1 MLSTLPVDATPHP
14 EAKLR
19 VPDLHERLRSSRQLS
34 LDLAAPLSDEDQ
46 TVQPMDD
53 ASPTK
58 WHLAHT
64 TWFYESFIL
73 KPNLPD
79 YREFSP
85 DFEYCFNSYYESK
98 GERQPR
104 GLRGLLTRPSAA
116 QVRAYRAHVDEA
128 LTRLFTQGF
137 VDEGPIRSLC

>member
-1 MLSTLPVDATPHP
+1 SFPPRAAGVAETPRLPLFLAEPRSA
-14 EAKLR
+14 EAQ
-19 VPDLHERLRSSRQLS
+19 V
-34 LDLAAPLSDEDQ
+34 
-46 TVQPMDD
+46 VQPMDD

-79 YREFSP
+79 YRPFSA
-85 DFEYCFNSYYESK
+85 DFESCFNSYYESK

-104 GLRGLLTRPSAA
+104 GQRGLLTRPSAA
-116 QVRAYRAHVDEA
+116 EVRDYRAHVDEA
-128 LTRLFTQGF
+128 LGRVVTPVL
-137 VDEGPIRSLC
+137 

>member
-1 MLSTLPVDATPHP
+1 MLPVDAIAPP
-14 EAKLR
+14 EAELR
-19 VPDLHERLRSSRQLS
+19 LPDLHDRLRSSRQLS
-34 LDLAAPLSDEDQ
+34 LTLAAPLSDEDQ

-64 TWFYESFIL
+64 TWFYEFFIL
-73 KPNLPD
+73 RPNLPD
-79 YREFSP
+79 YRQFSA

-104 GLRGLLTRPSAA
+104 GRRGLLNSAVSWRGARISRPRRRGAGAA
-116 QVRAYRAHVDEA
+116 VLA
-128 LTRLFTQGF
+128 RLRQ
-137 VDEGPIRSLC
+137 

>member
-1 MLSTLPVDATPHP
+1 VLSTLPVDATAPP
-14 EAKLR
+14 EAELG
-19 VPDLHERLRSSRQLS
+19 VPDLQDRLRSSRQLS
-34 LDLAAPLSDEDQ
+34 LTLAAPLSDEDQ

-79 YREFSP
+79 YRPFSA
-85 DFEYCFNSYYESK
+85 DFEYCFEVIRKNEIPI
-98 GERQPR
+98 G
-104 GLRGLLTRPSAA
+104 
-116 QVRAYRAHVDEA
+116 DA
-128 LTRLFTQGF
+128 LTDHFILFPA
-137 VDEGPIRSLC
+137 EEPLS

>member
-1 MLSTLPVDATPHP
+1 M
-14 EAKLR
+14 
-19 VPDLHERLRSSRQLS
+19 
-34 LDLAAPLSDEDQ
+34 
-46 TVQPMDD
+46 QPMDD

-73 KPNLPD
+73 KPHLPD
-79 YREFSP
+79 YREFSA

-104 GLRGLLTRPSAA
+104 GRRGLLTRPSAA
-116 QVRAYRAHVDEA
+116 RGA
-128 LTRLFTQGF
+128 RLSRPRRRGAGAA
-137 VDEGPIRSLC
+137 VHAGLRR